1 MSLENECSELKEK
14 IDILLQDLKTLKEKS
29 VHDDQKICQ
38 LNEKVV
44 SLEILKN
51 EEIVV
56 EKANAEKKFECKMLE
71 QKEEHDK
78 NIMEI
83 QNQLVSKESEFDN
96 IQIEFQQISEKNK
109 FLEKE
114 NEEIAV
120 EKADVEKKLECKM
133 LEQKEEHDKNILEIQ
148 NQLLSKETEFDHL
161 QVDFQ
166 QINEKNKVLEKKNEE
181 IAEERANIDKELECK
196 ILEQKEE
203 HDKNIME
210 IQNQLVAK
218 ETEFDN
224 LQVEFQQINEKNKII
239 EKELQEQLSA
249 QNVEKSSENEQIEH
263 WKSQYTETRNEIEIL
278 TNNHQIKIGDLT
290 EKIEKMTQ
298 QLTNQEGE
306 IQAMEQVITC
316 LKDKNQILESHNEE
330 SIQES
335 EQFQNQLSSMKT
347 NFEELTEAL
356 TNQTAQNEKL
366 QQKLNEALEAK
377 SSVDDILHQFS
388 EKSAIHETTLKSL
401 HEQLE
406 QLKEADVKASE
417 YR

>member
-1 MSLENECSELKEK
+1 MENECSELKEK

-56 EKANAEKKFECKMLE
+56 QKANAEKEIEYRMLE
-71 QKEEHDK
+71 LKEKHEK
-78 NIMEI
+78 NIVEI
-83 QNQLVSKESEFDN
+83 QNQLVSKETEFDN
-96 IQIEFQQISEKNK
+96 LQVEFQQISEKNI
-109 FLEKE
+109 FLQKE
-114 NEEIAV
+114 NEEIVV
-120 EKADVEKKLECKM
+120 EKANVEKKLECKM
-133 LEQKEEHDKNILEIQ
+133 LEQKEEHDRNIMEIQ

-181 IAEERANIDKELECK
+181 IAVEKANTDKELECK
-196 ILEQKEE
+196 MLEQKEE
-203 HDKNIME
+203 HDKKIME

-218 ETEFDN
+218 ETELDN
-224 LQVEFQQINEKNKII
+224 LQVEFQQISEKNKII

-263 WKSQYTETRNEIEIL
+263 WKFQYTETRNEIEKL
-278 TNNHQIKIGDLT
+278 TNNHEIKIGDLT

-330 SIQES
+330 SFQES

-356 TNQTAQNEKL
+356 ANQTAQNEKL

-377 SSVDDILHQFS
+377 SSVDDILNQFS